1 MVSAFIC
8 GDPSEGFLD
17 LSELQSL
24 DDSGSNLS
32 STQEHICKVTE
43 INHKDVAGAT
53 LVLCRVTAK
62 QQSSSAKTLD
72 EGDRNLIAWNERIEE
87 KNRKIKTDM
96 MGKR

>member
-1 MVSAFIC
+1 M
-8 GDPSEGFLD
+8 D

-32 STQEHICKVTE
+32 STQGHICKVTE
-43 INHKDVAGAT
+43 INHKDVAGAK

-62 QQSSSAKTLD
+62 QQSSSAKTLGG
-72 EGDRNLIAWNERIEE
+72 GDRNLISWNERIEE
-87 KNRKIKTDM
+87 KNRKMKTDT